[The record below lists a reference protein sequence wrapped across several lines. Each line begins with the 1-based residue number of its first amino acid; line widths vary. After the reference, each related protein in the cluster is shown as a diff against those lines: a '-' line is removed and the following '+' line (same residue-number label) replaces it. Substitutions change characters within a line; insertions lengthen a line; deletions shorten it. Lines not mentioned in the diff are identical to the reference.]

1 MEFRD
6 LMKAVNELAFVK
18 DEVMAEA
25 AVKAVL
31 GVLASRLEEEVAKEF
46 VESLP
51 EPFDFE
57 ALRGEQADVTDL
69 SVQQYRNTIADQ
81 FHLERDDAWQLVRTV
96 LYMVRD
102 GFSDEVIEDLQDT
115 LPSDWQRLLQ
125 I

>member
-57 ALRGEQADVTDL
+57 TLRGEQVEVTDL

-81 FHLERDDAWQLVRTV
+81 FNLELDDAWQLVRTV